1 LVIIAVYIYRR
12 TQKSAEQELQA
23 TKKESEAQDAAL
35 QDEAEQ
41 DAPVEGMAVEDT
53 AVEDTAVEYTAV
65 EDTAVEDTAVEDTAV
80 EYTAVEDRSIEDKP
94 AENSSIEEKP
104 SASVLTPEA
113 SPEISADVSA
123 DKPASHNTSADAGAQ
138 VSREPALT
146 DANPLVADMPVT
158 DIAMGTKAEISLAP
172 VKGGW
177 ASDTFIQL
185 VASFPTDGDVQSQ
198 HQGLSDVIGHCYKL
212 RKQSDYCQYGANLAD
227 TYQALFAQL
236 LKWQK
241 AEKVPLEQKGVGFMQ
256 LTTLLNDTGQFD
268 SAMSVCQQAIDYQL
282 DDGTVTGFAGRL
294 IRVEKAKAKAS

>member
-1 LVIIAVYIYRR
+1 MKIVLVIVLVIIAVYIYRR

-41 DAPVEGMAVEDT
+41 DASVEDT
-53 AVEDTAVEYTAV
+53 ALEDGSVEGTP
-65 EDTAVEDTAVEDTAV
+65 
-80 EYTAVEDRSIEDKP
+80 IED
-94 AENSSIEEKP
+94 SSLEERP
-104 SASVLTPEA
+104 SSSSSSSPLTPEV

-146 DANPLVADMPVT
+146 DAKPLVADMPVA
-158 DIAMGTKAEISLAP
+158 DIVMETKAEISLAP

-177 ASDTFIQL
+177 ASDTFSQL

-294 IRVEKAKAKAS
+294 IRVEKGKAKAS

>member
-1 LVIIAVYIYRR
+1 MKIFLVIVLVIIAVYIYRR
-12 TQKSAEQELQA
+12 TQKAAEQELQVA
-23 TKKESEAQDAAL
+23 KKEPEAEDAAL
-35 QDEAEQ
+35 QDEAKQ
-41 DAPVEGMAVEDT
+41 DAPVEGIAVEGM
-53 AVEDTAVEYTAV
+53 
-65 EDTAVEDTAVEDTAV
+65 
-80 EYTAVEDRSIEDKP
+80 AVEDRSIEDKP

-104 SASVLTPEA
+104 SASVLTPEV
-113 SPEISADVSA
+113 STDISADVSK

-146 DANPLVADMPVT
+146 DAKPPVAN
-158 DIAMGTKAEISLAP
+158 IERETKAEISLVP

-177 ASDTFIQL
+177 ASDTFSQL
-185 VASFPTDGDVQSQ
+185 VANFPTDGDVQSQ

-241 AEKVPLEQKGVGFMQ
+241 AEKVPLEQKGLGFMQ

>member
-1 LVIIAVYIYRR
+1 MKIFLVIVLVIIAVYIYRR
-12 TQKSAEQELQA
+12 TQKAAEQELQVA
-23 TKKESEAQDAAL
+23 KKEPEAEDAAL
-35 QDEAEQ
+35 QDEAKQ
-41 DAPVEGMAVEDT
+41 DAPVEGIAVEGM
-53 AVEDTAVEYTAV
+53 
-65 EDTAVEDTAVEDTAV
+65 
-80 EYTAVEDRSIEDKP
+80 AVEDRSIEDKP

-104 SASVLTPEA
+104 SASVLTPEV
-113 SPEISADVSA
+113 STDISADVSK

-146 DANPLVADMPVT
+146 DAKPPVAD
-158 DIAMGTKAEISLAP
+158 IERETKAEISLVP

-177 ASDTFIQL
+177 ASDTFSQL
-185 VASFPTDGDVQSQ
+185 VANFPTDGDVQSQ

-241 AEKVPLEQKGVGFMQ
+241 AEKVPLEQKGLGFMQ

>member
-1 LVIIAVYIYRR
+1 LDIHTIYHGEIDENFSSHCFGYYCRLYLS
-12 TQKSAEQELQA
+12 TY
-23 TKKESEAQDAAL
+23 AAK
-35 QDEAEQ
+35 Q
-41 DAPVEGMAVEDT
+41 DAPVEGIAVEGM
-53 AVEDTAVEYTAV
+53 
-65 EDTAVEDTAVEDTAV
+65 
-80 EYTAVEDRSIEDKP
+80 AVEDRSIEDKP

-104 SASVLTPEA
+104 SASVLTPEV
-113 SPEISADVSA
+113 STDISADVSK

-146 DANPLVADMPVT
+146 DAKPPVAN
-158 DIAMGTKAEISLAP
+158 IERETKAEISLVP

-177 ASDTFIQL
+177 ASDTFSQL
-185 VASFPTDGDVQSQ
+185 VANFPTDGDVQSQ

-241 AEKVPLEQKGVGFMQ
+241 AEKVPLEQKGLGFMQ

>member
-1 LVIIAVYIYRR
+1 MKIFLVIVLVIIAVYIYRR
-12 TQKSAEQELQA
+12 TQKAAEQELQVA
-23 TKKESEAQDAAL
+23 KKEPEAEDAAL
-35 QDEAEQ
+35 QDEAKQ
-41 DAPVEGMAVEDT
+41 DAPVEGIAVEDT
-53 AVEDTAVEYTAV
+53 AVEGM
-65 EDTAVEDTAVEDTAV
+65 
-80 EYTAVEDRSIEDKP
+80 AVEDRSIEDKP

-104 SASVLTPEA
+104 SASVLTPEV
-113 SPEISADVSA
+113 STDISADVSK

-146 DANPLVADMPVT
+146 DAKPPVADMPVT
-158 DIAMGTKAEISLAP
+158 DIDRETKAEISLVP

-177 ASDTFIQL
+177 ASDTFSQL
-185 VASFPTDGDVQSQ
+185 VANFPTDGDVQSQ

-241 AEKVPLEQKGVGFMQ
+241 AEKVPLEQKSLGFMQ

>member
-1 LVIIAVYIYRR
+1 MKIVLVIVLVIIAVYIYLR
-12 TQKSAEQELQA
+12 TQKAAEQELQA
-23 TKKESEAQDAAL
+23 TKKEPEAEDAAL
-35 QDEAEQ
+35 QDEAKQ
-41 DAPVEGMAVEDT
+41 DAPVEGIAVEGMAVEDT
-53 AVEDTAVEYTAV
+53 AVEDRSV
-65 EDTAVEDTAVEDTAV
+65 EDKLAENSSV
-80 EYTAVEDRSIEDKP
+80 EDKP
-94 AENSSIEEKP
+94 AENSSIEDKP
-104 SASVLTPEA
+104 SASVLTPEV
-113 SPEISADVSA
+113 SPDISAAVSK
-123 DKPASHNTSADAGAQ
+123 DKPASPNTSADAGAQ

-146 DANPLVADMPVT
+146 DAKLPVADMPVT
-158 DIAMGTKAEISLAP
+158 DIDMETKAEISLVP

-177 ASDTFIQL
+177 ASDTFSQL
-185 VASFPTDGDVQSQ
+185 VANFPTDGDVQSQ

-241 AEKVPLEQKGVGFMQ
+241 AEKVPLEQKGLGFMQ

-268 SAMSVCQQAIDYQL
+268 KAMGVCQQAIDYQL